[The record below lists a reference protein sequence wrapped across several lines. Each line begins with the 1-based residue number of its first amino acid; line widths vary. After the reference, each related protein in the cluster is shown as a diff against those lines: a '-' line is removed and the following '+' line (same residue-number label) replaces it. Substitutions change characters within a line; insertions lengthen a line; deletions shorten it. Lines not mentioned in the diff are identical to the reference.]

1 MGRQVGLTTPSDNGI
16 SIKLLPTFA
25 CENIVTNLQRNIGA
39 IDTDLF
45 VDNPAHRELPRSRY
59 SIKA

>member
-1 MGRQVGLTTPSDNGI
+1 MGRQVGLTTP
-16 SIKLLPTFA
+16 
-25 CENIVTNLQRNIGA
+25 LQRNIGA